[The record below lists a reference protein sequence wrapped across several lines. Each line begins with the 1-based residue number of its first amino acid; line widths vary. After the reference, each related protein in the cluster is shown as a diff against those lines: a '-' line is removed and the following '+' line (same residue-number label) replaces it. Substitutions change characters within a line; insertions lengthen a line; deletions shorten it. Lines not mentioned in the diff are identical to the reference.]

1 MPITGVL
8 LLLFIILKC
17 TGHIDWP
24 WPVVLI
30 PMYVHIVLL
39 VLEAAPY
46 LFGG

>member
-1 MPITGVL
+1 MPITGAL
-8 LLLFIILKC
+8 LILFIILKC
-17 TGHIDWP
+17 AEIINWP

-30 PMYVHIVLL
+30 PMYVHIALL